1 MNKALV
7 LVMCDV
13 LVLSAMSLSN
23 GTFSASGL
31 SGGNNMDSKSFTK
44 KEINDAKTERNAHA
58 EELRNARDAAAK
70 AEAQAKKTAEDAKAE
85 RNVHAEELRN
95 ARDAAAKAEAQA
107 KKTAE
112 EAKAERN
119 AYAEEL
125 RNARGAAA
133 KAEAQAKKT
142 AEEAKAERN
151 AHAEELRNAREA
163 VAKAEAQA
171 KNAVDDAEK
180 AKEQLVHIREA
191 EFKKRQ
197 RLDRMHDGVGTVW
210 FSIEGSEKLQTY
222 GLSICTNRNEIG
234 DRFLLVNE
242 DCISKITDIS
252 CIKIKVGLLKD
263 KTITCSVKKILSLNN
278 SGKKTKMKLL
288 MFEPPKETPS
298 FYLDAQDWRY
308 ELEDKDSLRIF
319 RSKKGTFS
327 TLEPTIDAVN
337 KKVIISRINTDPDA
351 LGDVLIFAKTGRVAF
366 ISEDFSFYNGQRQFC
381 PIGEIIAE

>member
-1 MNKALV
+1 MNKALI

-23 GTFSASGL
+23 GAFSSSGL
-31 SGGNNMDSKSFTK
+31 SGNDTDRKSFTQ
-44 KEINDAKTERNAHA
+44 KEIDDAKVERSVLT
-58 EELRNARDAAAK
+58 EELRNARDTAAK
-70 AEAQAKKTAEDAKAE
+70 AEAQAKKTAEEAKAE
-85 RNVHAEELRN
+85 RSAHAEALRN

-112 EAKAERN
+112 EAKAERS

-125 RNARGAAA
+125 RNARDATA
-133 KAEAQAKKT
+133 KAEGLAKK
-142 AEEAKAERN
+142 
-151 AHAEELRNAREA
+151 
-163 VAKAEAQA
+163 
-171 KNAVDDAEK
+171 AVDDAEK
-180 AKEQLVHIREA
+180 AKEQLLHIREA

-197 RLDRMHDGVGTVW
+197 RLDRMHGGVGTVW

-252 CIKIKVGLLKD
+252 CIKIKVGLRDFKD
-263 KTITCSVKKILSLNN
+263 KAITCSVKKILSLNN

-298 FYLDAQDWRY
+298 FYLDARDWRY
-308 ELEDKDSLRIF
+308 EIEDKDSLRIF
-319 RSKKGTFS
+319 RSKEGTFS
-327 TLEPTIDAVN
+327 KLEPTVDAVN
-337 KKVIISRINTDPDA
+337 KKVLISRMNTHPDSI
-351 LGDVLIFAKTGRVAF
+351 GDVLIFAKTGQVAF
-366 ISEDFSFYNGQRQFC
+366 ISEDYSWHDKQRQFC
-381 PIGEIIAE
+381 PIEEMIVE